1 MDVAQERNA
10 GVTTLR
16 TQRQEARRGP
26 RLVAHLVEAQ
36 RLGRA
41 GEEQLSALGSAPEEG
56 LDPRDGQSF
65 IAAVVQA
72 QPQSQA
78 GPVASDVDVELE
90 IQRESAPAAHVDACG
105 QSIAASDLAVA
116 VQHRPLGDQ
125 RTPLQ
130 PDPGSKPLHAGRVS
144 VCLQAHPQACK
155 IEDQPEP
162 FVLEL
167 DGSVSPSDLN
177 RHRPSI
183 RHAGRLPPASSL
195 VILADMK
202 IYTRGGDEGETSLFG
217 GRRVRKD
224 APRVEAYGAVDE
236 LNAIL
241 GLAIAEIEQA
251 DLLDPL
257 RAIQASLFD
266 LGAELATPD
275 LEQRQDQ
282 GKGVPRVGD
291 RDVAELERW
300 IDGLSAELEPLHS
313 FIVPGGT
320 RPAGLLH
327 LARTVCRRAE
337 RRVISLAD
345 REVVAPVVVRYLN
358 RLSDF
363 LFVVARVVN
372 RRSEIAEP
380 VWVGRER

>member
-1 MDVAQERNA
+1 
-10 GVTTLR
+10 
-16 TQRQEARRGP
+16 
-26 RLVAHLVEAQ
+26 
-36 RLGRA
+36 
-41 GEEQLSALGSAPEEG
+41 
-56 LDPRDGQSF
+56 
-65 IAAVVQA
+65 
-72 QPQSQA
+72 
-78 GPVASDVDVELE
+78 
-90 IQRESAPAAHVDACG
+90 
-105 QSIAASDLAVA
+105 
-116 VQHRPLGDQ
+116 
-125 RTPLQ
+125 
-130 PDPGSKPLHAGRVS
+130 
-144 VCLQAHPQACK
+144 
-155 IEDQPEP
+155 
-162 FVLEL
+162 
-167 DGSVSPSDLN
+167 
-177 RHRPSI
+177 
-183 RHAGRLPPASSL
+183 
-195 VILADMK
+195 MK

-224 APRVEAYGAVDE
+224 TPRVEAYGAVDE

-241 GLAIAEIEQA
+241 GLAIAEIEHA

-291 RDVAELERW
+291 RDVADLERW
-300 IDGLSAELEPLHS
+300 IDGLSAEIEPLHS

-372 RRSEIAEP
+372 RRSEVAEP